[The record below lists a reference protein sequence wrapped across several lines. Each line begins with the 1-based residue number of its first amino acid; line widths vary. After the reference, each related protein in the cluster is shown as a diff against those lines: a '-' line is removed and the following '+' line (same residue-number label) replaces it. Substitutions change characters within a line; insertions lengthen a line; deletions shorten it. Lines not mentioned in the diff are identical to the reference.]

1 MTNKKD
7 CANAAQIKTLT
18 EELKELSE
26 ILKKAQAS
34 EIEYLKLKAENR
46 KRRQAE
52 GLPW

>member
-7 CANAAQIKTLT
+7 CAIAAEIKTLT
-18 EELKELSE
+18 EELRELSE
-26 ILKKAQAS
+26 ILKKAHKE

>member
-1 MTNKKD
+1 MMDKKFNEIMD
-7 CANAAQIKTLT
+7 KLD
-18 EELKELSE
+18 ELQELLEKAHKE
-26 ILKKAQAS
+26 